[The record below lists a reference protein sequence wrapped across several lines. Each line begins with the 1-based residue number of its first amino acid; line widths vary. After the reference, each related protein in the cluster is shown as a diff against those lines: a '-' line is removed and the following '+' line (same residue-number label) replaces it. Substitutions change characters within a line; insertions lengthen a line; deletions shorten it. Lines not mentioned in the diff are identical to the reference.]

1 MRRCLMGCVMLLA
14 SCGSPET
21 VRRVAVVPPVSADLR
36 TGCPGWQGRPPV
48 TVGQLLDAGA
58 AEKAGRLCA
67 NAKIEAI
74 DKILG
79 PQ

>member
-1 MRRCLMGCVMLLA
+1 
-14 SCGSPET
+14 
-21 VRRVAVVPPVSADLR
+21 
-36 TGCPGWQGRPPV
+36 
-48 TVGQLLDAGA
+48 VGQLLDAGA

-67 NAKIEAI
+67 NAKIAAI

>member
-1 MRRCLMGCVMLLA
+1 
-14 SCGSPET
+14 
-21 VRRVAVVPPVSADLR
+21 VAPPVSADLR

-67 NAKIEAI
+67 NAKIAAI